1 MYLVNGKASIIFTV
15 VVVCLAFEAIMKY
28 QVEQLNKI
36 RVAATA
42 IGIDEEAVK
51 NWKVRDCMQ
60 LQLMTSVHLLILFS
74 IYVTWKAKTT
84 TNALPFN
91 GTNRLVSV

>member
-1 MYLVNGKASIIFTV
+1 MSLRSFPPVIFQLFSRITCMYPVNGKTSIISTV

-42 IGIDEEAVK
+42 IGIDEEVVK
-51 NWKVRDCMQ
+51 NWKVQDCMQ

-74 IYVTWKAKTT
+74 IY
-84 TNALPFN
+84 
-91 GTNRLVSV
+91 